1 MPSEIKYWLALG
13 KVKGIGNITCKA
25 LIDEFNDPKAVF
37 EAPLKRLEQ
46 TPGIGRKLSQAI
58 KGFNEW
64 DWVEKEI
71 VLIGKQGVKFLT
83 LRHTDFPKAL
93 LSITDPPPYL
103 YVKGTICREDDNA
116 IAIVGTRLPTPYG
129 IAVAEKISREMA
141 GLGVTII
148 SGMAR
153 GIDSAAHRGAI
164 AGKGRTIAVLGSGID
179 VAYPPENKKLYE
191 DIISNGA
198 VVSEFPMGT
207 PPLAANFPQRNRI
220 ISGLA
225 RGVLVAEASLKSGSL
240 ITARL
245 ALDYGRDVFALPGS
259 ITSSKSKGT
268 NKLIKDGAKLVE
280 DARDILEELSLFH
293 TSGDSAFFPVTA
305 DLQDGGGGPKD
316 IPPQH
321 GKRELEIRLSSE
333 EEKIINL
340 LDEPCPIDSII
351 QNTGFSA
358 SRVSSLLLDMELKG
372 LIEQQVGKQ
381 FIRRF

>member
-13 KVKGIGNITCKA
+13 RVKGIGNLTYKA
-25 LIDEFNDPKAVF
+25 LVDEFHEPETIF

-46 TPGIGRKLSQAI
+46 TPGNGKKLSQAI

-64 DWVEKEI
+64 NWVENEI
-71 VLIGKQGVKFLT
+71 SLIEKHGVTFLT

-93 LSITDPPPYL
+93 LSIPDPPPYL

-116 IAIVGTRLPTPYG
+116 IAVVGTRLPTPYG
-129 IAVAEKISREMA
+129 IAVAEKISGEMA
-141 GLGVTII
+141 GLGVTIV

-179 VAYPPENKKLYE
+179 VAYPPENKKLYQ

-220 ISGLA
+220 ISGLT
-225 RGVLVAEASLKSGSL
+225 RGVLVVEASLKSGSL

-280 DARDILEELSLFH
+280 DARDILEELSMLHKSGNSTVFPVISDIH
-293 TSGDSAFFPVTA
+293 VGDSEHK
-305 DLQDGGGGPKD
+305 DLSR
-316 IPPQH
+316 QH
-321 GKRELEIRLSSE
+321 SKGKLEIRLSLE

-340 LDEPCPIDSII
+340 LDEPCPIDRII

-358 SRVSSLLLDMELKG
+358 SRISSLLLDMELKG
-372 LIEQQVGKQ
+372 LIEQQPGKQ
-381 FIRRF
+381 FIRRY

>member
-13 KVKGIGNITCKA
+13 RVEGIGNLTYRT
-25 LIDEFNDPKAVF
+25 LIDEFNEPEAIF

-46 TPGIGRKLSQAI
+46 IPGIGKKTSQAI

-64 DWVEKEI
+64 IWVENEI
-71 VLIGKQGVKFLT
+71 NLIEKHGVTFLA
-83 LRHTDFPKAL
+83 LRHADFPKAL
-93 LSITDPPPYL
+93 LSIPDPPPYL
-103 YVKGTICREDDNA
+103 YVKGTICREDENA

-129 IAVAEKISREMA
+129 ITVAEKISREMA
-141 GLGVTII
+141 GLGVTIV

-153 GIDSAAHRGAI
+153 GIDSEAHRGAI

-179 VAYPPENKKLYE
+179 IAYPPENKKLYQ
-191 DIISNGA
+191 DIILNGA
-198 VVSEFPMGT
+198 VVSEFPIGT

-225 RGVLVAEASLKSGSL
+225 RGVLVVEASLKSGSL
-240 ITARL
+240 ITAGL

-259 ITSSKSKGT
+259 VTSSKSKGT

-280 DARDILEELSLFH
+280 DAKDILEELNSSLFP
-293 TSGDSAFFPVTA
+293 SP
-305 DLQDGGGGPKD
+305 
-316 IPPQH
+316 IPPFPH
-321 GKRELEIRLSSE
+321 SPHRTGETETRGRGDKSGIRELSPD
-333 EEKIINL
+333 EEKIIGL
-340 LDEPCPIDSII
+340 LDESCPIDSII

-372 LIEQQVGKQ
+372 LVQQQPGKQ
-381 FIRRF
+381 FIRRI

>member
-13 KVKGIGNITCKA
+13 RVKGIGNLTYKA
-25 LIDEFNDPKAVF
+25 LVDKFHEPETVF

-64 DWVEKEI
+64 EWVEKEI
-71 VLIGKQGVKFLT
+71 ALIGKQGVKFLT

-93 LSITDPPPYL
+93 LSIPDPPPYL

-141 GLGVTII
+141 GLGVTIV

-179 VAYPPENKKLYE
+179 IAYPPENKKIYQ

-198 VVSEFPMGT
+198 VVSEFPIGT

-225 RGVLVAEASLKSGSL
+225 RGVLVVEASLKSGSL
-240 ITARL
+240 ITASL

-280 DARDILEELSLFH
+280 DARDILEELELDSSFSPSPILRFPH
-293 TSGDSAFFPVTA
+293 SPHRTGETETGRRGDKSG
-305 DLQDGGGGPKD
+305 
-316 IPPQH
+316 I
-321 GKRELEIRLSSE
+321 GKLSPD
-333 EEKIINL
+333 EEKIIGL

-358 SRVSSLLLDMELKG
+358 SKVSSLLLDMELKG
-372 LIEQQVGKQ
+372 IIEQQAGKQ
-381 FIRRF
+381 FIRRY